1 MTATAA
7 TGIEGGKEGRKGLL
21 RLQMPRSHVT
31 TKLVQI
37 SIFPAA
43 AAAVASDSPTEF
55 HLYARLGAIGP
66 QPLLLRRY
74 RIGLLRESV
83 SRSLPLF
90 APFGNSF
97 RN

>member
-31 TKLVQI
+31 IKLVQI

-43 AAAVASDSPTEF
+43 ETASHSPIEF
-55 HLYARLGAIGP
+55 PLESMLAWYRSSNLY
-66 QPLLLRRY
+66 
-74 RIGLLRESV
+74 
-83 SRSLPLF
+83 
-90 APFGNSF
+90 
-97 RN
+97 